1 MTGPTGS
8 SRTAASLTPQ
18 RHRRPGSH
26 PAAKGAETAI
36 GRTRRARRINR
47 TLAAVFPDAHAE
59 LDFTNPL
66 ELLVATVLSA
76 QTTDVR
82 VNQVTPALFARFPTP
97 SAYSSAKQEEVEEII
112 RPTGFYRAKAANL
125 IGLGRTLVTD
135 FGGEVP
141 TALEDL
147 VSLPGVGRK
156 TAHVVRGN
164 AFDMP
169 GLTVDTHFQRLVH
182 RLKLTEEK
190 DPVAI
195 EHAIAAIIEKKE
207 WTMFSHRIIFH
218 GRRVCHARTPACGA
232 CPLAFD
238 CPSFGEGPTDPA
250 QAAAKVTG
258 PERDHI
264 LAFVGSGE
272 GEAHE

>member
-1 MTGPTGS
+1 
-8 SRTAASLTPQ
+8 
-18 RHRRPGSH
+18 
-26 PAAKGAETAI
+26 
-36 GRTRRARRINR
+36 
-47 TLAAVFPDAHAE
+47 
-59 LDFTNPL
+59 
-66 ELLVATVLSA
+66 
-76 QTTDVR
+76 
-82 VNQVTPALFARFPTP
+82 
-97 SAYSSAKQEEVEEII
+97 
-112 RPTGFYRAKAANL
+112 
-125 IGLGRTLVTD
+125 
-135 FGGEVP
+135 
-141 TALEDL
+141 
-147 VSLPGVGRK
+147 
-156 TAHVVRGN
+156 
-164 AFDMP
+164 MP